1 MNIINHFHT
10 QKKIEIKN
18 NIIKKYLNQNNMSYS
33 FTSGN
38 KRKHEERKGRPVAT
52 KELAP
57 VPKSSWTFNMVLD
70 AITCAIRQDIQD
82 SRPPVMKKRKVDY
95 SVFTEPVARAER
107 QRPLAKD
114 LPLPSCAKKIRLTIT
129 EEPDREERR
138 RPLAKDL
145 PLPSC
150 AKK

>member
-1 MNIINHFHT
+1 
-10 QKKIEIKN
+10 
-18 NIIKKYLNQNNMSYS
+18 MSYS
-33 FTSGN
+33 LNSGN
-38 KRKHEERKGRPVAT
+38 KRKYEERKGRPIAT

-57 VPKSSWTFNMVLD
+57 VPKSCWTFDMMLD
-70 AITCAIRQDIQD
+70 AITCAIRQDIRD
-82 SRPPVMKKRKVDY
+82 SRPPVMKKRRVSDEVDE
-95 SVFTEPVARAER
+95 EPVARIER

-114 LPLPSCAKKIRLTIT
+114 LPLPSCAKKVRLTIT
-129 EEPDREERR
+129 EVDEEPVARIERQ